1 MENALPHLD
10 TPVASIIY
18 TSHDRV
24 EVHFKPGVR
33 FTPEGVAELMKSRQL
48 LGASGKHRVLML
60 LPEEIQ
66 FDPRMVS
73 TDHYG
78 NVPQP
83 NTEAVAWVV
92 HNIGDAQIT
101 KIVLSRSHV
110 SFPWKVFLD
119 EQEARN
125 WLDSVT
131 HPVIAE

>member
-1 MENALPHLD
+1 MDSALPHVE
-10 TPVASIIY
+10 TPQATITY
-18 TSHDRV
+18 TATDRV
-24 EVHFKPGVR
+24 EVYFKPGVR
-33 FTPEGVAELMKSRQL
+33 FTAEGMAELMKTRRR
-48 LGASGKHRVLML
+48 LGESGKHRVLML

-66 FDPRMVS
+66 FDPSMVR

-101 KIVLSRSHV
+101 KIVLNKSQV

-119 EQEARN
+119 ETEART
-125 WLDSVT
+125 WLDTVVLREPT
-131 HPVIAE
+131 

>member
-1 MENALPHLD
+1 M
-10 TPVASIIY
+10 
-18 TSHDRV
+18 
-24 EVHFKPGVR
+24 
-33 FTPEGVAELMKSRQL
+33 MKARQR
-48 LGASGKHRVLML
+48 LGGSGKHRVLML
-60 LPEEIQ
+60 LPEEIL
-66 FDPRMVS
+66 FDPRMVRI
-73 TDHYG
+73 DHYG

-119 EQEARN
+119 EAEARK